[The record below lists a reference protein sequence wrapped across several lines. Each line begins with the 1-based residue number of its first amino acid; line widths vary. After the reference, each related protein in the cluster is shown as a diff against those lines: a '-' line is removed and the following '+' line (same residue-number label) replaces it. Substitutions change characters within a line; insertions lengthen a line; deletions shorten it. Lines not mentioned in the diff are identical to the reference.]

1 MFFNCGA
8 TCAVQGVDLVF
19 YGDSLT
25 KLWRSIQPQINGV
38 PEVFTAYFGNYSA
51 AILGVGEDQASN
63 LLWRMQHGEMFV
75 RHPPKVAIV
84 LIGTNDLGAGG
95 SCSRGEPG
103 ATAAANGTA
112 LRVQEVVTYLQG
124 LNPDTHI
131 ILMGLL
137 PWGLVNQA
145 GVYDWPNLYTEG
157 ISIVNSAIESFAV
170 GQRTVHYI
178 DCGHVLYPDGQV
190 STAAYN

>member
-1 MFFNCGA
+1 
-8 TCAVQGVDLVF
+8 
-19 YGDSLT
+19 
-25 KLWRSIQPQINGV
+25 
-38 PEVFTAYFGNYSA
+38 
-51 AILGVGEDQASN
+51 
-63 LLWRMQHGEMFV
+63 
-75 RHPPKVAIV
+75 
-84 LIGTNDLGAGG
+84 
-95 SCSRGEPG
+95 
-103 ATAAANGTA
+103 
-112 LRVQEVVTYLQG
+112 
-124 LNPDTHI
+124 
-131 ILMGLL
+131 MGLL